1 MNLTELPLN
10 KLVKLTAKNKIG
22 EGMILFGY
30 VREIH
35 ITNGSEYI
43 VWMDSDEECKQK
55 FIIRDVIQFEE
66 IN

>member
-1 MNLTELPLN
+1 MNVTELPLN
-10 KLVKLTAKNKIG
+10 KLIKLTAKNKIG
-22 EGMILFGY
+22 EGMILYGF

-55 FIIRDVIQFEE
+55 FIIREVIQFEE

>member
-10 KLVKLTAKNKIG
+10 KLIKLTAKNKIG
-22 EGMILFGY
+22 EGMILFGF

>member
-1 MNLTELPLN
+1 MNITELPLN
-10 KLVKLTAKNKIG
+10 KLIKLTAKNKIG
-22 EGMILFGY
+22 EGMTLFGF

-43 VWMDSDEECKQK
+43 VWMDSDEDCKQK